1 MLEIKRGVGL
11 DKEMRLE
18 NFNNLLVLVNSILGS
33 EWVAFLKSLRYDVR
47 LDDNQ
52 YLGFINAP
60 AAKNNHHNYMG
71 GLVVHLMEMWNAF
84 EAWFPFLTVNGVFD
98 DKETGITKSGVLKG
112 ILIHDLHKAWMT
124 FVRKEHGFE
133 YGDDVSN
140 GLMTNDQKSL
150 YLLMEYGVKLTQ
162 SEMNVLFNSEGGWA
176 KSPPKYCTP
185 LAKLVYILDE
195 ISGNVLGRIERKNCL
210 DLYGK
215 KSLDADLL
223 NLTFELF

>member
-71 GLVVHLMEMWNAF
+71 RYRDW
-84 EAWFPFLTVNGVFD
+84 
-98 DKETGITKSGVLKG
+98 ETDRKSTRLNSSHITRSRMPSS
-112 ILIHDLHKAWMT
+112 A
-124 FVRKEHGFE
+124 
-133 YGDDVSN
+133 
-140 GLMTNDQKSL
+140 
-150 YLLMEYGVKLTQ
+150 
-162 SEMNVLFNSEGGWA
+162 
-176 KSPPKYCTP
+176 
-185 LAKLVYILDE
+185 
-195 ISGNVLGRIERKNCL
+195 
-210 DLYGK
+210 
-215 KSLDADLL
+215 
-223 NLTFELF
+223 